1 MNRQRKWQ
9 TCREAGTQSHGALEV
24 SRATERKQSA
34 MGDFGL
40 AGSAYSLDD
49 SSSAAVDLP
58 VPPQLLARWA
68 AIASQRACFGILP
81 TQASTQV

>member
-1 MNRQRKWQ
+1 
-9 TCREAGTQSHGALEV
+9 
-24 SRATERKQSA
+24 